1 MRIKRLD
8 ITGFKSFMDR
18 VVFQFDLGMTG
29 VVGPNGCGKSNVV
42 DAIRWV
48 MGEQSAKNLRG
59 RGMEDVIF
67 NGSEAHAPLSMSEV
81 TLTFKI
87 DDGDILPA
95 TLAGLPEVSVTRRM
109 FRGSNES
116 EYAINKVP
124 CRMLDITE
132 LFLGTGVGTRAYS
145 IIEQGRVGQIVSAR
159 PEDRRSFIE
168 EAAGVTKYKARR
180 KAAERKMEATQANLL
195 RVNDILSELERRLDS
210 LERQAKKAEKYK
222 KLKAEVRELELHLQS
237 HRWLELAAHKKVL
250 ELQLS
255 SLSNEER
262 ESYGRVQGLE
272 SEIEARRL
280 ASDAE
285 GQAIEHAAVELSAL
299 EGQEKLDAQ
308 SLGHWHADAD
318 TTRARLAKAQAEAE
332 ALATRGAELAASLAQ
347 READLSQLAVLSKE
361 DEVALQVSE
370 EESRRVVSLSTEVAA
385 RLDRERKELVEV
397 VTKVANHE
405 THLTD
410 LVSRRAE
417 LEQRRARH
425 EGEVETLKA
434 EEAQLEAARAEVL
447 DRVGNSRANAQDLAS
462 RRTDEESQLNRT
474 REEFAENEIQVICLR
489 EELADKRSRLN
500 SLVEIA
506 RNYEGYDRGVRAV
519 MLKAGADP
527 KAMGVFGVV
536 SDVVTAPPQ
545 YEKAIEAALGERLQ
559 HIIVET
565 PEKGF
570 ELVEHLRELSEGRS
584 TFLPVVAAAPVDAIG
599 APQPSGAKASDVVTV
614 TEEVLRP
621 VVQLLLQDVQLVED
635 LAAARAQAQQFPHFT
650 FATESGE
657 VLRPGG
663 VVTGGVLEGPAVGAL
678 QKRREIGELELQVK
692 QLEERYNEIVTRHYE
707 LQKQMG
713 HREGVLKGLAKNQ
726 HAEEI
731 SLATHEKDL
740 TQAGQG
746 LVKLRE
752 RIGVVNNE
760 AAQLTESMRI
770 LHSEEE
776 ASRGEVAHGQT
787 DREARDERVR
797 MLGGELE
804 SLKSRGQALSA
815 QLTEVKVRVA
825 SASEKGEAAHQAV
838 TALREQAAEVE
849 GRSQALVAEREE
861 GEGHL
866 ELLVMQIEET
876 AERQAARA
884 AQLAFARTDLETRR
898 AAYTESAGKVRED
911 ETSLKE
917 LRSRLDTVI
926 HGLSEISMKDRE
938 LSLEQDHLVATV
950 RERHGIEVGE
960 AIHQYHLLP
969 RPSAEAEVRTK
980 ELRGQI
986 ERMGEV
992 NLTAI
997 EEHTQL
1003 KERFDFLAKQ
1013 KADLNDSL
1021 RQLDE
1026 AIVKIDKTSRERFK
1040 QTFEAV
1046 NEKFQQIYPRLFGGG
1061 RASLTL
1067 TQEGP
1072 GQEQGVEIIAQPPG
1086 KKLQS
1091 VNLLSGG
1098 EKALTAVSMIFAIF
1112 LIKPTPF
1119 CLLDEVDAPLDEGN
1133 VGRYNEMVKE
1143 MSKQS
1148 QFILITHNKRTMEA
1162 VDTLYGVT
1170 MEEPG
1175 VSKLVSVK
1183 LSQAAAAN
1191 TDQAVA

>member
-18 VVFQFDLGMTG
+18 VVFQFDLGVTG

-67 NGSEAHAPLSMSEV
+67 NGSELHAPLSMAEV
-81 TLTFKI
+81 TLSFKI
-87 DDGDILPA
+87 DDGDLLPA
-95 TLAGLPEVSVTRRM
+95 PLAGLSEVSVTRRM

-116 EYAINKVP
+116 EYAINKVA

-180 KAAERKMEATQANLL
+180 KAAERKMESTQGNLL
-195 RVNDILSELERRLDS
+195 RVNDIVQELERRLES

-222 KLKAEVRELELHLQS
+222 KLKAEMRELELHVQS
-237 HRWLELAAHKKVL
+237 HRWLELNAQKKVL

-262 ESYGRVQGLE
+262 ESYARVQGLE
-272 SEIEARRL
+272 AEIEQRR
-280 ASDAE
+280 ATIDAE
-285 GQAIEHAAVELSAL
+285 GQAIEHAALELSLL

-308 SLGHWHADAD
+308 NLGHWRTDAESI
-318 TTRARLAKAQAEAE
+318 RARLTKAQSDAD
-332 ALATRGAELAASLAQ
+332 ALAERGSELQSALEQCQAE
-347 READLSQLAVLSKE
+347 LSQLAVGSKE

-370 EESRRVVSLSTEVAA
+370 EEIRRVGNLSTEVAA
-385 RLDRERKELVEV
+385 RLDLERKELVEV

-410 LVSRRAE
+410 LLNRRAE
-417 LEQRRARH
+417 LEHRRGGH

-447 DRVGNSRANAQDLAS
+447 DRVGNSRQNAHELAT
-462 RRTDEESQLNRT
+462 RRTDEESQLSRT

-500 SLVEIA
+500 SLQEIA

-519 MLKAGADP
+519 MLKAGEDP

-545 YEKAIEAALGERLQ
+545 FEKAIEAALGERLQ

-584 TFLPVVAAAPVDAIG
+584 TFVPVIGGLSLAAVEGDG
-599 APQPSGAKASDVVTV
+599 APGTRAIDAVTV

-621 VVQLLLQDVQLVED
+621 VVQLLLQDVMLVSD
-635 LAAARAQAQQFPHFT
+635 LAMAREQAVKFPLLT
-650 FATESGE
+650 FATENGE

-692 QLEERYNEIVTRHYE
+692 QLEEGYNEIVTRHYE

-713 HREGVLKGLAKNQ
+713 HREGVLKALAKNE

-752 RIGVVNNE
+752 RIRVVDSE
-760 AAQLTESMRI
+760 AAQLTEAMQLLS
-770 LHSEEE
+770 SEEVS
-776 ASRGEVAHGQT
+776 SRGEVAHGQT
-787 DREARDERVR
+787 DRDARDERVR
-797 MLGGELE
+797 LMSSELE
-804 SLKSRGQALSA
+804 ALKARAQLLSG

-825 SASEKGEAAHQAV
+825 SASQKGEGAHRAVEQLQTQATETAARAQAI
-838 TALREQAAEVE
+838 
-849 GRSQALVAEREE
+849 GAERDE
-861 GEGHL
+861 GATHL
-866 ELLVMQIEET
+866 ELRMMQIEET

-884 AQLAFARTDLETRR
+884 SALASSGTNLEQRR
-898 AAYTESAGKVRED
+898 AGHTEAATKVRQD
-911 ETSLKE
+911 EAALKD

-926 HGLSEISMKDRE
+926 HGLSEISIKDRE
-938 LSLEQDHLVATV
+938 LSLEQDHLVATI
-950 RERHGIEVGE
+950 RERHAIEVGD

-969 RPSAEAEVRTK
+969 RPSAEAEQKTK
-980 ELRGQI
+980 DLRIQI

-997 EEHTQL
+997 EEHAQL
-1003 KERFDFLAKQ
+1003 KERFDFLSKQ
-1013 KADLNDSL
+1013 KADLTDSL
-1021 RQLDE
+1021 TQLEE
-1026 AIVKIDKTSRERFK
+1026 AIVKIDRTSRERFK

-1067 TQEGP
+1067 TQEGV
-1072 GQEQGVEIIAQPPG
+1072 GQEAGVEIIAQPPG
-1086 KKLQS
+1086 KKLQN

-1183 LSQAAAAN
+1183 LSDAAAAN
-1191 TDQAVA
+1191 SDQQVA